1 MDSAED
7 DSDSDHDPLGLAEA
21 SQHEVKELLTGRPHG
36 SEQTSRYAFTCA
48 CISVVLPQHLPTRCS
63 ICRNICRHPSFSA
76 AMSHYAATYA
86 DTHLFL
92 PQHLPQILHV
102 LPQHVRPSP
111 AATSAANDSYSAA
124 THLFL
129 PQCLIMPQ
137 HLPTPIFF
145 CRNICRKYFMFCRNI
160 CPLLLPQHLPQ
171 ITIILPQHLAAPS
184 FFCRNICRQYL
195 LFCRNICRH
204 GS

>member
-1 MDSAED
+1 MKVLGAPWKSWKSWKCLLED

-48 CISVVLPQHLPTRCS
+48 CISLVLPQHLPTRCS

-76 AMSHYAATYA
+76 AMSHYAATSA

-92 PQHLPQILHV
+92 PQHLPQIFHV
-102 LPQHVRPSP
+102 
-111 AATSAANDSYSAA
+111 
-124 THLFL
+124 
-129 PQCLIMPQ
+129 
-137 HLPTPIFF
+137 
-145 CRNICRKYFMFCRNI
+145 
-160 CPLLLPQHLPQ
+160 LPQHLPQ